1 MAGDSHDGLVSRP
14 GFRQLS
20 NECMSQIMEPRRNLS
35 FSTDAVPGRLETGDR
50 LRRINLTVRLVNNCF
65 CCFPLLAHRMRKSC
79 RRAAYSMPNGWWV
92 AKYDHAGQ
100 PVTIPDM
107 QEYEL

>member
-1 MAGDSHDGLVSRP
+1 MAGDSHDGLVSRT

-50 LRRINLTVRLVNNCF
+50 LRRINLTLGYSTIVSVVFRFSLIECENLVAVLHTQC
-65 CCFPLLAHRMRKSC
+65 RMDGGSP
-79 RRAAYSMPNGWWV
+79 SMITPGN
-92 AKYDHAGQ
+92 
-100 PVTIPDM
+100 
-107 QEYEL
+107 L